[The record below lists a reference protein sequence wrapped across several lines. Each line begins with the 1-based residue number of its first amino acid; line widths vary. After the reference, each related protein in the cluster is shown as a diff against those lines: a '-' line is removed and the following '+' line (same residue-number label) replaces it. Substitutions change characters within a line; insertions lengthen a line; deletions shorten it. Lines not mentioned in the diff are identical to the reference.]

1 MSTIV
6 DSQVAD
12 SAWVTEWLP
21 PPRSVYRLSVEQY
34 EAIVRSGLFT
44 KRDRL
49 HLING
54 VLVAKM
60 TKKPPHVIGCEKGR
74 DALMRIVPAG
84 WRVTVEAPVRIP
96 DYNEPEPDLAVAR
109 GSVDDYEDR
118 HPEPPDLAL
127 IVEVAD
133 SSLHE
138 DRELTFVYG
147 VGGVPVYWIVNLVD
161 HQVEVYTD
169 PAPHGYRSCVF
180 LKRGQFVPLMIDGTE
195 AGRILVDDMLPRLS

>member
-1 MSTIV
+1 MSTII
-6 DSQVAD
+6 DLQPAE
-12 SAWVTEWLP
+12 SALVTEWLP
-21 PPRSVYRLSVEQY
+21 LPKSVYRLSVEQY
-34 EAIVRSGLFT
+34 EKMVVSGVFT
-44 KRDRL
+44 KHDRL

-54 VLVAKM
+54 MLVSKM

-74 DALMRIVPAG
+74 DALMRNVPAG

-96 DYNEPEPDLAVAR
+96 EYNEPEPDLAVAR

-138 DRELTFVYG
+138 DRDLALVYG
-147 VGGVPVYWIVNLVD
+147 PAGVPTYWIVNLVD
-161 HQVEVYTD
+161 RQVEAYTD
-169 PAPHGYRSCVF
+169 PGPHGYRSSVF
-180 LKRGQFVPLMIDGTE
+180 LKSGQFVPLVIDGTE
-195 AGRILVDDMLPRLS
+195 AGRILVDDMLPRQS

>member
-1 MSTIV
+1 MSTII
-6 DSQVAD
+6 DSQTAE
-12 SAWVTEWLP
+12 SGLVTEWLP

-34 EAIVRSGLFT
+34 EAMVLSGVFT
-44 KRDRL
+44 KHDRL

-54 VLVAKM
+54 MLVSKM

-74 DALMRIVPAG
+74 DALLRSVPAG

-96 DYNEPEPDLAVAR
+96 DYNEPEPDLGVAR

-118 HPEPPDLAL
+118 HPEPHNLAL

-138 DRELTFVYG
+138 DRDLALVYG
-147 VGGVPVYWIVNLVD
+147 AGGVPVYWIVNLVD
-161 HQVEVYTD
+161 RQVEVYTE
-169 PAPHGYRSCVF
+169 PGPHGYRSSVF
-180 LKRGQFVPLMIDGTE
+180 FRPGQFVPLMIDNTE
-195 AGRILVDDMLPRLS
+195 VGRILVDDMLPRQS